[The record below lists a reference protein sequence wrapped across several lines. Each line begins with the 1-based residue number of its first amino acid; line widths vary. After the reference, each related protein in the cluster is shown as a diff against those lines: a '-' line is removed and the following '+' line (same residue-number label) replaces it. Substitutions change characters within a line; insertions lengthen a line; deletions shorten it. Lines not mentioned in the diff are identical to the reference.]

1 MDSRKISSSD
11 LTYRIVSVL
20 VLFFFIA
27 GGNGAKAQDKASN
40 YVNHLIQDNTI
51 GERIEFIQ
59 DNPNFSGD
67 FAGFENALSG
77 LKKALAQDSTNCNLN
92 YKLGLAYYFS
102 YDERYKALPYLRKAI
117 KGTALNYN
125 FLKGGNQIAPVTAN
139 YFLAQ
144 AYLYNNQYDSA
155 LFFFRKYLDAGSLKP
170 ISVDHEI
177 SFCLNALRIQ
187 PNKELVEVVRLENG
201 INSAAGE
208 TNPALDSAGTRM
220 AFASR
225 RGNKAGLRNG
235 TSGIYFTQK
244 DPATGKWNQP
254 VAFQYNGGNDLYPLC
269 FTEGGKKFYF
279 SANVNGQLD
288 VFYTTKE
295 NEQWKTPI
303 AFNWINSPSA
313 NENGLCFAADNKT
326 LFFSSDR
333 NKAEGHYDIY
343 KSVWKDNKWSI
354 PERLS
359 IKVNTFMNE
368 TNPFCSPDGKRLFFA
383 GNGYA
388 SSGIGGFDIYF
399 TDWNEKDSW
408 SVPQNLGLGINSTGN
423 ELNYVATGKR
433 TAVVCTLNNENS
445 YDLFEVKGL
454 GTEVNEV
461 KYDLSA
467 TKTILK
473 EVQKEV
479 QTVVEKVVHDTVKV
493 IVYQETE
500 KKVAVEGK
508 MDTAKM
514 VKTLSGS
521 TSVQEVNK
529 TFEKKDSA
537 IFKIVYFDLN
547 KSSLNLLSTKE
558 LELLLA
564 YLKQYP
570 AYHLNIIGH
579 SDNSGGEKLNL
590 QLSER
595 RAKMVAMYIQGH
607 SNNKLKIHISAMG
620 GNKPA
625 YPNDNEEH
633 MAKNR
638 RVEIYL
644 SK

>member
-1 MDSRKISSSD
+1 MDSRKIKSSD
-11 LTYRIVSVL
+11 FTYGIVSIL
-20 VLFFFIA
+20 ISFFFIA
-27 GGNGAKAQDKASN
+27 SGFNANAQDKASGF
-40 YVNHLIQDNTI
+40 VNQLIQENTI

-59 DNPNFSGD
+59 DNPNFSCD
-67 FAGFENALSG
+67 FAGLENAISG
-77 LKKALAQDSTNCNLN
+77 LKKALAKDSTNYNLN

-102 YDERYKALPYLRKAI
+102 YDERYKALPFLKKAI

-125 FLKGGNQIAPVTAN
+125 FLKGGNQFAPVTAN

-170 ISVDHEI
+170 ISVEHEI

-187 PNKELVEVVRLENG
+187 PNKEPIELVRLENG
-201 INSAAGE
+201 INSTSGE
-208 TNPALDSAGTRM
+208 TNPALDSTGTKM

-225 RGNKAGLRNG
+225 RGSKAGLRNG
-235 TSGIYFTQK
+235 SSGIYFTEK
-244 DPATGKWNQP
+244 DPASGKWNQP
-254 VAFQYNGGNDLYPLC
+254 VAFQFNGENDLYPLC
-269 FTEGGKKFYF
+269 YAEGGKKLYF
-279 SANVNGQLD
+279 SVNVNGQLD
-288 VFYTTKE
+288 VFYSIKE

-303 AFNWINSPSA
+303 AFNWINSPTA
-313 NENGLCFAADNKT
+313 NENGLCFSADYNT

-333 NKAEGHYDIY
+333 NKKEGHYDIY

-408 SVPQNLGLGINSTGN
+408 SVPQNLGLGINSTAN

-433 TAVVCTLNNENS
+433 TAVVCKLNNENS
-445 YDLFEVKGL
+445 YDLFEVKGI

-461 KYDLSA
+461 KYNLSA
-467 TKTILK
+467 TSTVK
-473 EVQKEV
+473 EVRKEV

-493 IVYQETE
+493 IVYQEIE
-500 KKVAVEGK
+500 RKVPVVGK
-508 MDTAKM
+508 MDTAKT

-529 TFEKKDSA
+529 NFEKKDSA

-547 KSSLNLLSTKE
+547 KSNLNLLSTKE

-579 SDNSGGEKLNL
+579 SDNTGGEKLNL

-607 SNNKLKIHISAMG
+607 STKKLKIHVSAMG
-620 GNKPA
+620 GAKPA